1 MAFPI
6 KTVAL
11 SVAGTFLVLAGGA
24 AAYIELGV
32 MNVSALNQDNA
43 IMAAILHETSERS
56 VAARISENPV
66 PDGLLDKPELI
77 KAGAQLYAR
86 NCAFCHS
93 APGREPGPQGKGE
106 NPRPPQG
113 FFRAGRH
120 VNTQEVFWYI
130 KNGVKMT
137 GMPSFVPTMDEQKM
151 WSISAFLTK
160 APGMT
165 PSDYAALS
173 AATP

>member
-11 SVAGTFLVLAGGA
+11 SVLGTLVALGAGA

-32 MNVSALNQDNA
+32 MNVAALNPDNSVV
-43 IMAAILHETSERS
+43 AAILHETSERS
-56 VAARISENPV
+56 VAVRYKENPV
-66 PDGLLDKPELI
+66 PEGLLDKPELI

-120 VNTQEVFWYI
+120 VNVQEQFWYI

-137 GMPSFVPTMDEQKM
+137 GMPSFVPTMDEAKM
-151 WSISAFLTK
+151 WSVAAFLGK
-160 APGMT
+160 APGMNAA
-165 PSDYAALS
+165 DYAALS